1 MPKMIVGRLTRLGVT
16 VLVVS
21 FVTFVGV
28 NVLPGDPVNALI
40 PIDAQQDREFV
51 EQIREEWGLND
62 PMVVRYGRWL
72 GDAVQGDLGRSLVT
86 GQPVT
91 DEITHRLP
99 ITLELMA
106 VAVGFSLL
114 IAVPLG
120 AFSGYREGRR
130 ADRLVSGLAQ
140 AGLSLPVFVTGLIL
154 IYVFALRLQWFPAVG
169 WNRLSDGLGPN
180 LKSVVLPAL
189 SLAVTEIAV
198 YTRVL
203 RSDMIAT
210 LKEHYILSARAKG
223 LTDRFILFR
232 HGLRPSLLT
241 LVTVVGLN
249 IGFLIGGSLV
259 IEYLFAIPGLGKRL
273 FSAIQQR
280 DFMMVQAIT
289 VLITVFY
296 VIVNTATNLVYMV
309 VDPRIRRAN

>member
-1 MPKMIVGRLTRLGVT
+1 MPKMIVGRLTRLVVT

-106 VAVGFSLL
+106 GAVGFSLL

-120 AFSGYREGRR
+120 AFSG
-130 ADRLVSGLAQ
+130 
-140 AGLSLPVFVTGLIL
+140 
-154 IYVFALRLQWFPAVG
+154 
-169 WNRLSDGLGPN
+169 
-180 LKSVVLPAL
+180 
-189 SLAVTEIAV
+189 
-198 YTRVL
+198 
-203 RSDMIAT
+203 
-210 LKEHYILSARAKG
+210 
-223 LTDRFILFR
+223 
-232 HGLRPSLLT
+232 
-241 LVTVVGLN
+241 
-249 IGFLIGGSLV
+249 
-259 IEYLFAIPGLGKRL
+259 
-273 FSAIQQR
+273 
-280 DFMMVQAIT
+280 
-289 VLITVFY
+289 
-296 VIVNTATNLVYMV
+296 
-309 VDPRIRRAN
+309 

>member
-1 MPKMIVGRLTRLGVT
+1 MIASRLTRLVLT
-16 VLVVS
+16 VLVVT
-21 FVTFVGV
+21 FVTFTLT
-28 NVLPGDPVNALI
+28 NVLPGDAVNALI

-51 EQIREEWGLND
+51 EQVREEWGLND
-62 PMVVRYGRWL
+62 PLIVRYGRWL

-99 ITLELMA
+99 ITLEIMV

-114 IAVPLG
+114 VAVPLG
-120 AFSGYREGRR
+120 AFTGYREGRR
-130 ADRLVSGLAQ
+130 SDRVFSGVAQ
-140 AGLSLPVFVTGLIL
+140 AGLSLPSFVTGLIL
-154 IYVFALRLQWFPAVG
+154 IYVFALKLHWFPAVG
-169 WNRLSDGLGPN
+169 WNRLSNGIGPN
-180 LKSVVLPAL
+180 LKTVALPAL
-189 SLAVTEIAV
+189 ALAITEIAV

-210 LKEHYILSARAKG
+210 LKENYILSARAKG

-249 IGFLIGGSLV
+249 IAALLGGVLV
-259 IEYLFAIPGLGKRL
+259 IEYLFAIPGIGKRL

-289 VLITVFY
+289 ILITVFY
-296 VIVNTATNLVYMV
+296 VVVNTITDLTYMV
-309 VDPRIRRAN
+309 VDPRIRKTN

>member
-1 MPKMIVGRLTRLGVT
+1 MIASRLTRLVLTLLAVT
-16 VLVVS
+16 
-21 FVTFVGV
+21 FITFVGV
-28 NVLPGDPVNALI
+28 NVLPGDAINALI

-51 EQIREEWGLND
+51 EQVREEWGLND
-62 PMVVRYGRWL
+62 PMIVRYGRWL
-72 GDAVQGDLGRSLVT
+72 GDAVQGALGDSIVT
-86 GQPVT
+86 GQAVT

-99 ITLELMA
+99 ITLEIMA
-106 VAVGFSLL
+106 VAVGLSLL

-120 AFSGYREGRR
+120 AFTGYREGRR
-130 ADRLVSGLAQ
+130 SDRVVSGVAQ
-140 AGLSLPVFVTGLIL
+140 AGLSLPSFVTGLIL
-154 IYVFALRLQWFPAVG
+154 IYVFALKLQWFPAVG
-169 WNRLSDGLGPN
+169 WNRLSNGIGPN
-180 LKSVVLPAL
+180 LKTVALPAL
-189 SLAVTEIAV
+189 ALAITEIAV

-210 LKEHYILSARAKG
+210 LKENYILSARAKG

-249 IGFLIGGSLV
+249 IAALLGGVLV
-259 IEYLFAIPGLGKRL
+259 IEYLFAIPGIGKRL

-289 VLITVFY
+289 MLITVFY
-296 VIVNTATNLVYMV
+296 VVVNTITDLTYMV
-309 VDPRIRRAN
+309 VDTRIRRTN

>member
-1 MPKMIVGRLTRLGVT
+1 MSNMIAIRLTRLVVT
-16 VLVVS
+16 VIVVS

-62 PMVVRYGRWL
+62 PLIVRYGRWL

-120 AFSGYREGRR
+120 AFAGYREGRR
-130 ADRLVSGLAQ
+130 SDRLVSGFAQ

-154 IYVFALRLQWFPAVG
+154 IYVFALKLQWFPAVG
-169 WNRLSDGLGPN
+169 WNRLSNGLGPN
-180 LKSVVLPAL
+180 LKSVALPAL

-203 RSDMIAT
+203 RSDMIAP
-210 LKEHYILSARAKG
+210 LKENYILSARAKG

-249 IGFLIGGSLV
+249 IGFLIGGALV

-289 VLITVFY
+289 ILITVFY
-296 VIVNTATNLVYMV
+296 VIVNTATDLVYMV
-309 VDPRIRRAN
+309 VDPRIRRTN

>member
-1 MPKMIVGRLTRLGVT
+1 
-16 VLVVS
+16 
-21 FVTFVGV
+21 
-28 NVLPGDPVNALI
+28 
-40 PIDAQQDREFV
+40 
-51 EQIREEWGLND
+51 
-62 PMVVRYGRWL
+62 MVVRYGRWL

-120 AFSGYREGRR
+120 SFSGYREGRR
-130 ADRLVSGLAQ
+130 SDRLVSGFAQ
-140 AGLSLPVFVTGLIL
+140 AGLSLPVFVTGLVL

-210 LKEHYILSARAKG
+210 LKENYILSARAKG
-223 LTDRFILFR
+223 LTDRFVLFR

-296 VIVNTATNLVYMV
+296 VIVNTATDLVYMV
-309 VDPRIRRAN
+309 VDPRIRRTN

>member
-1 MPKMIVGRLTRLGVT
+1 MSKMIAGRLTRLVLT
-16 VLVVS
+16 ILVVT
-21 FVTFVGV
+21 FITFVST
-28 NVLPGDPVNALI
+28 NLLPGDSVNALI

-106 VAVGFSLL
+106 VAIGLSLL

-120 AFSGYREGRR
+120 VFTGYREGRR
-130 ADRLVSGLAQ
+130 SDRVISGLAQ
-140 AGLSLPVFVTGLIL
+140 AGLSLPGFVIGLIL
-154 IYVFALRLQWFPAVG
+154 IYVFALRLHWFPAVG

-180 LKSVVLPAL
+180 LKTVALPAL
-189 SLAVTEIAV
+189 SLAVIEIAV

-210 LKEHYILSARAKG
+210 LKENYILSARAKG
-223 LTDRFILFR
+223 LTNRFILFR

-249 IGFLIGGSLV
+249 IGLLIGGTLV
-259 IEYLFAIPGLGKRL
+259 IEYLFAIPGIGKRL

-280 DFMMVQAIT
+280 DFMMIQAIT
-289 VLITVFY
+289 IVITVFY
-296 VIVNTATNLVYMV
+296 VFINTITDLVYMV
-309 VDPRIRRAN
+309 VDPRIRKTN

>member
-1 MPKMIVGRLTRLGVT
+1 MPKFIASRLTRLVLT
-16 VLVVS
+16 VLVVT

-28 NVLPGDPVNALI
+28 NVLPGDAINALI
-40 PIDAQQDREFV
+40 PIQSQTDREFV
-51 EQIREEWGLND
+51 EQVREEWGLND
-62 PMVVRYGRWL
+62 PMIVRYGRWL
-72 GDAVQGDLGRSLVT
+72 GDAVQGDLGDSIVT
-86 GQPVT
+86 GQAVT

-99 ITLELMA
+99 ITLEIMA

-114 IAVPLG
+114 VAVPLG
-120 AFSGYREGRR
+120 AFTGYREGRR
-130 ADRLVSGLAQ
+130 SDRVVSGVAQ
-140 AGLSLPVFVTGLIL
+140 AGLSLPSFVTGLIL
-154 IYVFALRLQWFPAVG
+154 IYVFALKLQWFPAVG
-169 WNRLSDGLGPN
+169 WNRLSNGIGPN
-180 LKSVVLPAL
+180 LKTVALPAL
-189 SLAVTEIAV
+189 ALAITEIAV

-210 LKEHYILSARAKG
+210 LKENYILSARAKG

-249 IGFLIGGSLV
+249 IAALLGGVLV
-259 IEYLFAIPGLGKRL
+259 IEYLFAIPGIGKRL

-289 VLITVFY
+289 MLITVFY
-296 VIVNTATNLVYMV
+296 VVVNTITDLTYMV
-309 VDPRIRRAN
+309 VDPRIRRTN

>member
-1 MPKMIVGRLTRLGVT
+1 MPKMLVGRLTRLVVT

-210 LKEHYILSARAKG
+210 LKENYILSARAKG
-223 LTDRFILFR
+223 LTDRFVLFR

-296 VIVNTATNLVYMV
+296 VIVNTATDLVYMV
-309 VDPRIRRAN
+309 VDPRIRRTN

>member
-1 MPKMIVGRLTRLGVT
+1 MLKMIASRLTRLVLT
-16 VLVVS
+16 VLVV
-21 FVTFVGV
+21 TFATFTLT
-28 NVLPGDPVNALI
+28 NVLPGDAVNALI

-62 PMVVRYGRWL
+62 PLIVRYGRWL

-99 ITLELMA
+99 ITLEIMV

-114 IAVPLG
+114 VAVPLG
-120 AFSGYREGRR
+120 AFTGYREGRKS
-130 ADRLVSGLAQ
+130 DRVFSGVAQ
-140 AGLSLPVFVTGLIL
+140 AGLSLPSFVTGLIL
-154 IYVFALRLQWFPAVG
+154 IYVFALKLQWFPAVG
-169 WNRLSDGLGPN
+169 WNRLSNGIGPN
-180 LKSVVLPAL
+180 LKSVALPAL
-189 SLAVTEIAV
+189 ALAITEIAV

-203 RSDMIAT
+203 RSDMIHT
-210 LKEHYILSARAKG
+210 LKENYILSARAKG

-249 IGFLIGGSLV
+249 IAALLGGVLV
-259 IEYLFAIPGLGKRL
+259 IEYLFAIPGIGKRL

-289 VLITVFY
+289 ILITVFY
-296 VIVNTATNLVYMV
+296 VIVNTATDLVYMV
-309 VDPRIRRAN
+309 VDPRIRRTN

>member
-1 MPKMIVGRLTRLGVT
+1 MSKMIAIRLTRLVVT
-16 VLVVS
+16 VIVVS

-51 EQIREEWGLND
+51 EQVREEWGLND
-62 PMVVRYGRWL
+62 PIVVRYGRWL

-114 IAVPLG
+114 VAVPLG
-120 AFSGYREGRR
+120 AFAGYREGRR
-130 ADRLVSGLAQ
+130 SDRLVSGFAQ

-154 IYVFALRLQWFPAVG
+154 IYVFALKLQWFPAVG

-180 LKSVVLPAL
+180 LKSVALPAL

-210 LKEHYILSARAKG
+210 LKENYILSARAKG

-289 VLITVFY
+289 ILITVFY
-296 VIVNTATNLVYMV
+296 VIVNTATDLVYMV
-309 VDPRIRRAN
+309 VDPRIRRTN

>member
-1 MPKMIVGRLTRLGVT
+1 MSKMIASRLTRLVVT

-106 VAVGFSLL
+106 VAVGF
-114 IAVPLG
+114 
-120 AFSGYREGRR
+120 
-130 ADRLVSGLAQ
+130 
-140 AGLSLPVFVTGLIL
+140 
-154 IYVFALRLQWFPAVG
+154 
-169 WNRLSDGLGPN
+169 
-180 LKSVVLPAL
+180 
-189 SLAVTEIAV
+189 
-198 YTRVL
+198 
-203 RSDMIAT
+203 
-210 LKEHYILSARAKG
+210 
-223 LTDRFILFR
+223 
-232 HGLRPSLLT
+232 
-241 LVTVVGLN
+241 
-249 IGFLIGGSLV
+249 
-259 IEYLFAIPGLGKRL
+259 
-273 FSAIQQR
+273 
-280 DFMMVQAIT
+280 
-289 VLITVFY
+289 
-296 VIVNTATNLVYMV
+296 
-309 VDPRIRRAN
+309 

>member
-1 MPKMIVGRLTRLGVT
+1 MSKMIAIRLTRLVVT
-16 VLVVS
+16 VIVVS
-21 FVTFVGV
+21 FVTFVGT

-62 PMVVRYGRWL
+62 PLIVRYGRWL

-120 AFSGYREGRR
+120 AFTGYREGRR
-130 ADRLVSGLAQ
+130 SDRLVSGFAQ

-154 IYVFALRLQWFPAVG
+154 IYVFALRLHWFPAVG

-180 LKSVVLPAL
+180 LKSVALPAL

-210 LKEHYILSARAKG
+210 LKENYILSARAKG

-296 VIVNTATNLVYMV
+296 VIVNTATDLVYMV
-309 VDPRIRRAN
+309 VDPRIRRTN